1 MVIKRTN
8 QLTGPRIRPAQ
19 GVTQTYFFLT
29 RNICIH
35 LILNQLNMS
44 CVLFF
49 QSFIYRTL
57 QIWLLFTVLF
67 IFHPCKRVLSFFS
80 SRTGCGFLNNVNE
93 SCQSGVSVICHRS
106 QRAPWR
112 LWNVDSFQCGD
123 FPLHLFR
130 KKKEKEYKWSEV
142 SCALES
148 CEGCVWSQLSETSK
162 LKRKFHHKCRRRS
175 RSLLLKVHKTQRLGF
190 VCRGGVTQ
198 LKHLNEIIVIIFCI
212 IEEGSE
218 FIWRM
223 HRLVST

>member
-67 IFHPCKRVLSFFS
+67 VFHPCKRVLSFFS

-130 KKKEKEYKWSEV
+130 KKKRKGIQVIWSFM
-142 SCALES
+142 CT
-148 CEGCVWSQLSETSK
+148 WK
-162 LKRKFHHKCRRRS
+162 LW
-175 RSLLLKVHKTQRLGF
+175 RL
-190 VCRGGVTQ
+190 
-198 LKHLNEIIVIIFCI
+198 
-212 IEEGSE
+212 
-218 FIWRM
+218 
-223 HRLVST
+223 RLVSIVRDVKAEEEIPPQVSSPLQKSFS